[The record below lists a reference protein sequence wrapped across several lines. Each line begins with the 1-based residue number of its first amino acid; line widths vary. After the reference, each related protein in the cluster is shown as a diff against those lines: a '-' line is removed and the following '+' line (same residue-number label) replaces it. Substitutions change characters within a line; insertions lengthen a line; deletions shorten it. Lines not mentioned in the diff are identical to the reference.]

1 MRRRDGTAKGEGME
15 RYEHTQRG
23 TWLMVIWGVSV
34 LRVLIGIKRE
44 GLTAGRFIA
53 LLVNLLMLVTF
64 SNLHVAVDDQA
75 LELAFRPGFISRRVP
90 LSEIESCEV
99 VSNCWYWGWGVRLT
113 PHGTLYN
120 VGGLRAVE
128 VCLQSGRRVRV
139 GSDEPERLAEAVR
152 TGLAATAA

>member
-1 MRRRDGTAKGEGME
+1 ME

-23 TWLMVIWGVSV
+23 TWLMVIWAVSV
-34 LRVLIGIKRE
+34 LRILVGIKRK

-53 LLVNLLMLVTF
+53 LSGNTLMLVTF
-64 SNLHVAVDDQA
+64 SNLHVEVDDQA
-75 LELAFRPGFISRRVP
+75 LELRFKPGFVSRRLP

-99 VSNCWYWGWGVRLT
+99 VSNRWYWGWGVRLT
-113 PHGTLYN
+113 SHGTLYN

-152 TGLAATAA
+152 AGLAAAAA

>member
-1 MRRRDGTAKGEGME
+1 ME

-23 TWLMVIWGVSV
+23 TWLMVIWAVSV
-34 LRVLIGIKRE
+34 LRILIGIKRT

-53 LLVNLLMLVTF
+53 LSVNLLMLVTF
-64 SNLHVAVDDQA
+64 SNLHVEVDDQA
-75 LELAFRPGFISRRVP
+75 LELRFKPGFVSRRVP

-99 VSNCWYWGWGVRLT
+99 VSNRWYWGWGVRLT
-113 PHGTLYN
+113 PQGTLYN

-152 TGLAATAA
+152 AGLAATAA